1 MADTLKVIIKRP
13 GMAAAV
19 SVIKN
24 TLEDLQKFVGGY
36 IETFTLPDGAVVIR
50 DEEGFLKNKAV
61 SCLMEGQY
69 FFGPII
75 IAGVDGEE
83 FADCP
88 LTYKDAVEKWPFLLW
103 KGTAL

>member
-1 MADTLKVIIKRP
+1 MGNTLSVIVKRP

-19 SVIKN
+19 STVKN

-36 IETFTLPDGAVVIR
+36 IETLTLDNGIVVIC
-50 DEEGFLKNKAV
+50 DEEGLLKNRAV
-61 SCLMEGQY
+61 SCLMEGNY

-83 FADCP
+83 FTDCP
-88 LTYKDAVEKWPFLLW
+88 VSYKEAIERWPFLLW
-103 KGTAL
+103 KGKEL